1 MSAKKSPVVE
11 NNIKYSVSPI
21 RDVLVVP
28 PGAISTVEEESMHS
42 HPALLI
48 EQRIMSEVKSKSPK
62 SPKSISD
69 NPSSRTTNT
78 GNTGNNIAAPIKEDE
93 LPKKSTSPSPS
104 PSPNKRR
111 PPVLKKRKR
120 ARGIKTENRKKKRT
134 RRAVGGKGTRK
145 KYNRKLRTTHGRK
158 RR

>member
-11 NNIKYSVSPI
+11 NNIKHSVSPI

-28 PGAISTVEEESMHS
+28 PGAISTVKEESMHS
-42 HPALLI
+42 HPALLV
-48 EQRIMSEVKSKSPK
+48 EQRIMSEVKSKS
-62 SPKSISD
+62 IST
-69 NPSSRTTNT
+69 NPSTTNT
-78 GNTGNNIAAPIKEDE
+78 DNTGNNIAARIKEDE

-120 ARGIKTENRKKKRT
+120 TRGIKTENRKKKRT
-134 RRAVGGKGTRK
+134 RRAEGGKGTRK
-145 KYNRKLRTTHGRK
+145 KYNRKLRTTRGRK